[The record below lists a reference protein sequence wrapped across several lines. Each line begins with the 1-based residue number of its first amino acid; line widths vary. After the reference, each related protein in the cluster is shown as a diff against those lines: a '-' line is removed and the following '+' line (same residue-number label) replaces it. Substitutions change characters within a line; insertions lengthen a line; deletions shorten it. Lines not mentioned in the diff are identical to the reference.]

1 MSISTQTWA
10 HHILRPPCGT
20 MPSATPQE
28 PERLI
33 KIADSGAEL
42 LLAFSL
48 LYQEYVR
55 AGYTRP
61 NQAELLF
68 GRHHLLPE
76 TAVFL
81 AKGPRTLLATATVT
95 RDSDVCGLPMDDL
108 FESEL
113 NGLRQQGRSIVEVC
127 SLASDA
133 RSFPREGVQA
143 FTRLLFL
150 YCLAL
155 GVDDMCIMVNP
166 RHVPLYRDRCRFEIL
181 GHERH
186 YPRVNAPA
194 VALRSDL
201 RAIRASAQP
210 ACSHPTIGRQAD
222 SACRRGGCRLCGN
235 IRRVLEGSPAAPRLN
250 PVDGRLLGILH
261 SERED
266 IMCSVPRPFLERAGM
281 NIP

>member
-1 MSISTQTWA
+1 
-10 HHILRPPCGT
+10 
-20 MPSATPQE
+20 
-28 PERLI
+28 
-33 KIADSGAEL
+33 
-42 LLAFSL
+42 
-48 LYQEYVR
+48 
-55 AGYTRP
+55 
-61 NQAELLF
+61 
-68 GRHHLLPE
+68 
-76 TAVFL
+76 
-81 AKGPRTLLATATVT
+81 
-95 RDSDVCGLPMDDL
+95 MDDL

-201 RAIRASAQP
+201 RAIRANAQP
-210 ACSHPTIGRQAD
+210 ACSHLAIGDRP
-222 SACRRGGCRLCGN
+222 
-235 IRRVLEGSPAAPRLN
+235 IPPAAE
-250 PVDGRLLGILH
+250 VGADCAGI
-261 SERED
+261 SGA
-266 IMCSVPRPFLERAGM
+266 CSKDRPPLRGSTRGWPPARH
-281 NIP
+281 PPQ